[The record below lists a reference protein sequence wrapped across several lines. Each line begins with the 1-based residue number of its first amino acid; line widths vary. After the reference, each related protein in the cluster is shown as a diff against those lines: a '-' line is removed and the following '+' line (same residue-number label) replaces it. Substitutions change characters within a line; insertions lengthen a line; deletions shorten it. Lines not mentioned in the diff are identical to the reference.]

1 MATWPASLP
10 QAPNMDSFSDIPQ
23 STVIRSGMDGLTKQR
38 ARFTAAVH
46 DVSESYVLKRAQA
59 DTFIVFFRD
68 DLDNGGIEFD
78 KPDFLYGGT
87 SVYQFAEPY
96 DLKPLGGDMWRL
108 SISLEKQP

>member
-10 QAPNMDSFSDIPQ
+10 QLPDTNGFSDIPQ
-23 STVIRSGMDGLTKQR
+23 STVIRSGMDGLTKHR
-38 ARFTAAVH
+38 TRFTAAVH
-46 DVSESYVLKRAQA
+46 IVSESYVITRAQA
-59 DTFIVFFRD
+59 DTIGAFFRD

-87 SVYQFAEPY
+87 SVYQFTEPY
-96 DLKPLGGDMWRL
+96 DLTPIGGEMWSL